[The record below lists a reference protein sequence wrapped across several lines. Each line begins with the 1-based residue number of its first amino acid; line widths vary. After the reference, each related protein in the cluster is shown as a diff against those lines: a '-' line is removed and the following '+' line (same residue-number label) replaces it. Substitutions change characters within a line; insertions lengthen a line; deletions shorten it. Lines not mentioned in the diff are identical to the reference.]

1 MKRKTAVRIVSFAAA
16 ALAVA
21 VGFAVQYRE
30 KAEDANR
37 FLLYEYSRSMTDLTE
52 SMNDISGA
60 FVKGRY
66 AYTPELLASISA
78 EIWQETEA
86 ARAALS
92 RLPENNAPLENTCR
106 FIAQAGDYAFYLM
119 KRAASGDALTAEERA
134 ALASLSEAAQ
144 SYAQTLS
151 VWSAEADAGVLRYTS
166 VPSDLRSV
174 SRTVSDEMSSLE
186 EDFPEYATLIYDG
199 PLSDHVNQAVPSMT
213 ADAPEVS
220 QEDALAHLAEVCGC
234 PASAFTACSVQESN
248 LPAYCFTGEYQGERI
263 YGEVTRQGG
272 YVLTFLRSRDRI
284 EPTMTPEDGVKA
296 AKTLAETIGMSGLK
310 ETYYQNDAGLLVVNL
325 AYAENGIT
333 VYPDLVKIGV
343 SLDDGTLVRLET
355 RGYLMN
361 HKPRAL
367 EIPTLGTD
375 STSEE
380 TLRKFLT
387 VLSQSYAVIPTD
399 GGGEVLCREYRCQSE
414 EGENLL
420 VYCDAE
426 TGRQRQILILVE
438 DENGQLTV

>member
-1 MKRKTAVRIVSFAAA
+1 MKRKTAVRIASFAAA

-37 FLLYEYSRSMTDLTE
+37 FLLYEYTRSMSDLTE

-60 FVKGRY
+60 FIKGRY

-92 RLPENNAPLENTCR
+92 RLPESSVPLENTCR

-119 KRAASGDALTAEERA
+119 KRAASGDALTADERA

-151 VWSAEADAGVLRYTS
+151 VWSAEADAGVLHYDS
-166 VPSDLRSV
+166 VPSGSQNL
-174 SRTVSDEMSSLE
+174 RTVSDEMSSLE

-199 PLSDHVNQAVPSMT
+199 PLSDHVNQPVPSMT

-220 QEDALAHLAEVCGC
+220 QADALQHLSEVCGC
-234 PASAFTACSVQESN
+234 PASAFTACTVQDGD
-248 LPAYCFTGEYQGERI
+248 LPAYCFTGDYQGERI

-284 EPTMTPEDGVKA
+284 EPTMTPENGVNA
-296 AKTLAETIGMSGLK
+296 AKQLAKSIGMPSLK
-310 ETYYQNDAGLLVVNL
+310 ETYYWNDAGLVIVNL
-325 AYAENGIT
+325 AHTENGVTI
-333 VYPDLVKIGV
+333 YPDLVKIGV
-343 SLDDGTLVRLET
+343 SLDDGTLIRLET

-361 HKPRAL
+361 HKSRAL
-367 EIPTLGTD
+367 EIPTIEAESGEEERLG
-375 STSEE
+375 E
-380 TLRKFLT
+380 FLT
-387 VLSQSYAVIPTD
+387 ILSETYAVIPTD

-414 EGENLL
+414 EGEELL

-426 TGRQRQILILVE
+426 TGKQRQILILME

>member
-1 MKRKTAVRIVSFAAA
+1 VKRKTTIRITAFAAA
-16 ALAVA
+16 ALAIA
-21 VGFAVQYRE
+21 VGFAVQYRDE
-30 KAEDANR
+30 AQQANR
-37 FLLYEYSRSMTDLTE
+37 FLLYEYTRSMTDLTE

-78 EIWQETEA
+78 EIWQEAEA

-92 RLPENNAPLENTCR
+92 RLPESNAPLENTCR

-134 ALASLSEAAQ
+134 ALASLSETAQ

-151 VWSAEADAGVLRYTS
+151 VWSAEADAGVLRYDS
-166 VPSDLRSV
+166 VASGSQE

-199 PLSDHVNQAVPSMT
+199 PLSDHINQEVPSMT
-213 ADAPEVS
+213 ADAQEVS
-220 QEDALAHLAEVCGC
+220 QADALAHLSEVCGC
-234 PASAFTACSVQESN
+234 PASAFTACTMQESN
-248 LPAYCFTGEYQGERI
+248 LPAYCFTGEYQGEHL

-272 YVLTFLRSRDRI
+272 YVLTFIRSRDLI
-284 EPTMTPEDGVKA
+284 EPTMTPENGVET
-296 AKTLAETIGMSGLK
+296 AKQLAESIGMSDLK
-310 ETYYQNDAGLLVVNL
+310 ETYYWNESGLVIVNL
-325 AYAENGIT
+325 ASTENGVTI
-333 VYPDLVKIGV
+333 YPDLVKIGV

-361 HKPRAL
+361 HKSREL
-367 EIPTLGTD
+367 EIPTAE
-375 STSEE
+375 TSNAE

-387 VLSQSYAVIPTD
+387 VLSESYAVIPTD
-399 GGGEVLCREYRCQSE
+399 GGGEILCREYRCQSE

-426 TGRQRQILILVE
+426 TGKQRQILILVE